1 MKPTRLLLT
10 ASLLLPLSVNAY
22 PLFGSDELDIR
33 RLEATRL
40 AQEGQI
46 KGRKRLAGE
55 LLSREQV
62 DVRLLQHRDM
72 QIPPPDPEFTREVMA
87 LLGEEADRY
96 SISVLDLSDPANPRY
111 AEHQG
116 LIPRSPGSIGK
127 LVGALA
133 LFQALADVYPGDPQ
147 QRIALL
153 RDTSITA
160 DEFIVSDH
168 HKVRL
173 WDPQR
178 QTLSI
183 RPLRIGDRGSLW
195 DFLDWTLSASSNAA
209 ASTVMQQAML
219 LRQFG
224 QDYPLSQEAGQRFF
238 SETPRKALA
247 ELRDATFL
255 DPLVRNGIDLSQFR
269 QGSFFTR
276 TGKRRVPGIRSYAT
290 TRELIHFLLLMEQG
304 KLVDEFTSRELKR
317 LLYVTERRIRYASS
331 PALNGAAVYFK
342 SGSLYSCRPEPDF
355 RCKKYHGNKQN
366 LMNSAA
372 IIEAPAGEQTLHYLV
387 TLTSNVLR
395 KNSAVDHQTLATR
408 IHRLIE
414 RRHAGNKKGSASISD
429 SDPSVDRDEIP
440 E

>member
-1 MKPTRLLLT
+1 MKATPLLLA
-10 ASLLLPLSVNAY
+10 ASLLLPLTVDAY
-22 PLFGSDELDIR
+22 PLFGSEALEIR

-46 KGRKRLAGE
+46 KGRKRLPGE

-62 DVRLLQHRDM
+62 DLRLLGHRDL
-72 QIPPPDPEFTREVMA
+72 QIPPVDAEFTRQILA
-87 LLGEEADRY
+87 LLGDEADRY
-96 SISVLDLSDPANPRY
+96 SVSVLDLTRPDEPLY

-116 LIPRSPGSIGK
+116 RIARSPGSVGK
-127 LVGALA
+127 LAGALA
-133 LFQALADVYPGDPQ
+133 LFRALADVYPGDPQ
-147 QRIALL
+147 RRIAFL
-153 RDTSITA
+153 RDTWITA
-160 DEFIVSDH
+160 DEFVVTDH
-168 HKVRL
+168 HKVRF
-173 WDPQR
+173 WDPER

-195 DFLDWTLSASSNAA
+195 DFLDWMLSASSNAA

-219 LRQFG
+219 LRHFG
-224 QDYPLSQEAGQRFF
+224 KDYPVSAEAGQRFF
-238 SETPRKALA
+238 EDTSRKALA
-247 ELRDATFL
+247 KLRDATFL
-255 DPLVRNGIDLSQFR
+255 DPLAEVGIDLSQFR

-290 TRELIHFLLLMEQG
+290 TRELMHFLLLMEQG

-331 PALNGAAVYFK
+331 PALNDAAVYFK

-355 RCKKYHGNKQN
+355 VCRKYRGNKQN

-372 IIEAPAGEQTLHYLV
+372 IVEASATDPTLYYLV

-395 KNSAVDHQTLATR
+395 RNSAVDHQSLATR
-408 IHRLIE
+408 IHRLIQ
-414 RRHAGNKKGSASISD
+414 RRHAKNGKGSASITD
-429 SDPSVDRDEIP
+429 
-440 E
+440 